1 MEKLTFEEM
10 TAAMVIIQLTRNDSY
25 KTLWEI
31 NDLLKPYND
40 DINMGK
46 VCRWLDEHN
55 YATVD
60 YKKHGLDCII
70 NIGAHLGNC
79 VQTLLEEI
87 Y

>member
-1 MEKLTFEEM
+1 MVKLSFEEM
-10 TAAMVIIQLTRNDSY
+10 TTAMVIIQLTRNNSY
-25 KTLWEI
+25 KTLGEI
-31 NDLLKPYND
+31 NNLLKPCND
-40 DINMGK
+40 DIDMEK
-46 VCRWLDEHN
+46 VCQWLDEHD

-79 VQTLLEEI
+79 VQTLLDEI